1 MKNEAMEITDKEYKI
16 LNKHRETMKTI
27 IVNRAISTMSIEF
40 REDVLEL
47 AKDKKLL
54 NCNCNSGIFTAV
66 SRLYNAM
73 LARDAE
79 VRNAE
84 ASRAEARSAEKSTL
98 SQRNYEA
105 KSNKKTKK

>member
-1 MKNEAMEITDKEYKI
+1 MKNEDMELTDKEYKI
-16 LNKHRETMKTI
+16 LNKHRETMKMI
-27 IVNRAISTMSIEF
+27 IVNRAISTISIEF

-73 LARDAE
+73 LAKDE
-79 VRNAE
+79 LFKQ
-84 ASRAEARSAEKSTL
+84 SKQT
-98 SQRNYEA
+98 
-105 KSNKKTKK
+105 KKTKK

>member
-1 MKNEAMEITDKEYKI
+1 MKNEAMELTDKEYKI

-27 IVNRAISTMSIEF
+27 IINRAISDIPISF

-79 VRNAE
+79 KNE
-84 ASRAEARSAEKSTL
+84 SKQT
-98 SQRNYEA
+98 
-105 KSNKKTKK
+105 KKTKK

>member
-1 MKNEAMEITDKEYKI
+1 MEITDKEYKI
-16 LNKHRETMKTI
+16 LNKHRDTMKMI

-54 NCNCNSGIFTAV
+54 NCNCQSGIFTAV

-73 LARDAE
+73 L
-79 VRNAE
+79 
-84 ASRAEARSAEKSTL
+84 EKDELLKQS
-98 SQRNYEA
+98 
-105 KSNKKTKK
+105 KKTKK

>member
-1 MKNEAMEITDKEYKI
+1 MELTDKEYKL

-27 IVNRAISTMSIEF
+27 IINRAISEMSIEF

-54 NCNCNSGIFTAV
+54 NCNCQSGIFTAV

-79 VRNAE
+79 ARNAE
-84 ASRAEARSAEKSTL
+84 
-98 SQRNYEA
+98 RNEA
-105 KSNKKTKK
+105 KQTKKTKK

>member
-1 MKNEAMEITDKEYKI
+1 MEITDKEYKI

-27 IVNRAISTMSIEF
+27 IINRAISELPIEF

-79 VRNAE
+79 T
-84 ASRAEARSAEKSTL
+84 KT
-98 SQRNYEA
+98 
-105 KSNKKTKK
+105 NKKTKK

>member
-1 MKNEAMEITDKEYKI
+1 MKNEAMELTDKEYKL

-27 IVNRAISTMSIEF
+27 IINRAISDIPISF

-73 LARDAE
+73 LAKDE
-79 VRNAE
+79 LLKQ
-84 ASRAEARSAEKSTL
+84 SKQT
-98 SQRNYEA
+98 
-105 KSNKKTKK
+105 KKTKK

>member
-1 MKNEAMEITDKEYKI
+1 MELTDKEYKL

-27 IVNRAISTMSIEF
+27 IINRAISDIPISF

-73 LARDAE
+73 L
-79 VRNAE
+79 
-84 ASRAEARSAEKSTL
+84 EKDELLKQS
-98 SQRNYEA
+98 

>member
-1 MKNEAMEITDKEYKI
+1 MELTDKEYKL

-27 IVNRAISTMSIEF
+27 IINRAISDIPIEF

-54 NCNCNSGIFTAV
+54 NCNCNSGIFIAV

-79 VRNAE
+79 SRNAD
-84 ASRAEARSAEKSTL
+84 
-98 SQRNYEA
+98 RNEA

>member
-1 MKNEAMEITDKEYKI
+1 MELTDTEYKI
-16 LNKHRETMKTI
+16 LNKHRETMKMI

-79 VRNAE
+79 
-84 ASRAEARSAEKSTL
+84 
-98 SQRNYEA
+98 A

>member
-1 MKNEAMEITDKEYKI
+1 MKKGQLVMEITDKEYKI

-27 IVNRAISTMSIEF
+27 IINRAISDIPISF

-66 SRLYNAM
+66 SKLYNAM
-73 LARDAE
+73 L
-79 VRNAE
+79 
-84 ASRAEARSAEKSTL
+84 EKDELLKQS
-98 SQRNYEA
+98 

>member
-1 MKNEAMEITDKEYKI
+1 MKNEAMEITDKEYKL

-27 IVNRAISTMSIEF
+27 IINRAISDIPISF

-73 LARDAE
+73 LAKDE
-79 VRNAE
+79 LLKQSKNAE
-84 ASRAEARSAEKSTL
+84 ASRA
-98 SQRNYEA
+98 EA

>member
-1 MKNEAMEITDKEYKI
+1 MKNEAMELTDKEYKL

-27 IVNRAISTMSIEF
+27 IINRAISDIPISF

-79 VRNAE
+79 KN
-84 ASRAEARSAEKSTL
+84 
-98 SQRNYEA
+98 EA
-105 KSNKKTKK
+105 KQTKKTKK

>member
-1 MKNEAMEITDKEYKI
+1 MELTDKEYKI
-16 LNKHRETMKTI
+16 LNKHRETMKMI
-27 IVNRAISTMSIEF
+27 IVNRAISELPIEF

-73 LARDAE
+73 LDKDE
-79 VRNAE
+79 LLKQ
-84 ASRAEARSAEKSTL
+84 SK
-98 SQRNYEA
+98 Q
-105 KSNKKTKK
+105 NKKTKK

>member
-1 MKNEAMEITDKEYKI
+1 MELTDKEYKL

-27 IVNRAISTMSIEF
+27 IINRAISDIPISF

-79 VRNAE
+79 
-84 ASRAEARSAEKSTL
+84 SKQT
-98 SQRNYEA
+98 
-105 KSNKKTKK
+105 KKTKK

>member
-1 MKNEAMEITDKEYKI
+1 MKNEAMEITDKEYKL

-27 IVNRAISTMSIEF
+27 IINRAISDIPISF

-73 LARDAE
+73 LGRDAK
-79 VRNAE
+79 VKNTE
-84 ASRAEARSAEKSTL
+84 ASRAEARNAD
-98 SQRNYEA
+98 RNEA

>member
-1 MKNEAMEITDKEYKI
+1 MKNEAMELTDKEYKI

-27 IVNRAISTMSIEF
+27 IINRAISDIPISF

-79 VRNAE
+79 KN
-84 ASRAEARSAEKSTL
+84 
-98 SQRNYEA
+98 EA

>member
-1 MKNEAMEITDKEYKI
+1 MTLTDAEYKI
-16 LNKHRETMKTI
+16 LNKHRETMKLI
-27 IVNRAISTMSIEF
+27 IVNRAISDIPIEF

-73 LARDAE
+73 L
-79 VRNAE
+79 
-84 ASRAEARSAEKSTL
+84 EKDELLKQSK
-98 SQRNYEA
+98 Q
-105 KSNKKTKK
+105 NKKTKK

>member
-1 MKNEAMEITDKEYKI
+1 
-16 LNKHRETMKTI
+16 MKTI
-27 IVNRAISTMSIEF
+27 IINRAISDIPISF

-79 VRNAE
+79 ARNAE
-84 ASRAEARSAEKSTL
+84 K
-98 SQRNYEA
+98 NEA

>member
-1 MKNEAMEITDKEYKI
+1 MTLTDTEYKI

-27 IVNRAISTMSIEF
+27 IINRAISELSIEF

-54 NCNCNSGIFTAV
+54 NCNCQSGIFTAV
-66 SRLYNAM
+66 SKLYNAM

-79 VRNAE
+79 
-84 ASRAEARSAEKSTL
+84 S
-98 SQRNYEA
+98 

>member
-27 IVNRAISTMSIEF
+27 IINRAISDIPISF

-66 SRLYNAM
+66 SKLYNAM
-73 LARDAE
+73 LAKE
-79 VRNAE
+79 QELKQSKNAE
-84 ASRAEARSAEKSTL
+84 ASRAEARNAE
-98 SQRNYEA
+98 RNEA

>member
-1 MKNEAMEITDKEYKI
+1 MKNEAMELTDKEYKL

-27 IVNRAISTMSIEF
+27 IINRAISDIPISF

-54 NCNCNSGIFTAV
+54 NCNCQSGIFTAV

-73 LARDAE
+73 LAKDE
-79 VRNAE
+79 LFKQ
-84 ASRAEARSAEKSTL
+84 SKQT
-98 SQRNYEA
+98 
-105 KSNKKTKK
+105 KKTKK

>member
-27 IVNRAISTMSIEF
+27 IINRAISELSIEF

-73 LARDAE
+73 LAKDE
-79 VRNAE
+79 LLKQSKNAE
-84 ASRAEARSAEKSTL
+84 ASRAEARNAE
-98 SQRNYEA
+98 RNEA

>member
-1 MKNEAMEITDKEYKI
+1 MKNEAMELTDKEYKI

-27 IVNRAISTMSIEF
+27 IINRAISDIPISF

-79 VRNAE
+79 KN
-84 ASRAEARSAEKSTL
+84 
-98 SQRNYEA
+98 EA
-105 KSNKKTKK
+105 KQTKKTKK

>member
-1 MKNEAMEITDKEYKI
+1 MTLTDKEYKI
-16 LNKHRETMKTI
+16 LNKHRETMRLI
-27 IVNRAISTMSIEF
+27 IVNCAISEIPISF

-73 LARDAE
+73 LAKE
-79 VRNAE
+79 QE
-84 ASRAEARSAEKSTL
+84 LKQHKQT
-98 SQRNYEA
+98 
-105 KSNKKTKK
+105 KKTKK

>member
-1 MKNEAMEITDKEYKI
+1 MELTDAEYKI

-27 IVNRAISTMSIEF
+27 IINRAISDIPISF

-73 LARDAE
+73 LEKDE
-79 VRNAE
+79 LLKQSKNAE
-84 ASRAEARSAEKSTL
+84 SKQT
-98 SQRNYEA
+98 
-105 KSNKKTKK
+105 KKTKK

>member
-1 MKNEAMEITDKEYKI
+1 MEITDKEYKI

-27 IVNRAISTMSIEF
+27 IINRAISDIPISF

-66 SRLYNAM
+66 SKLYNAM
-73 LARDAE
+73 L
-79 VRNAE
+79 
-84 ASRAEARSAEKSTL
+84 EKDELLKQS
-98 SQRNYEA
+98 

>member
-1 MKNEAMEITDKEYKI
+1 MKNEAMEITDKEYKL

-27 IVNRAISTMSIEF
+27 IINRAISDIPISF

-79 VRNAE
+79 N
-84 ASRAEARSAEKSTL
+84 STL
-98 SQRNYEA
+98 SKRNYEA
-105 KSNKKTKK
+105 KQTKKTKK

>member
-1 MKNEAMEITDKEYKI
+1 MEITDKEYKI
-16 LNKHRETMKTI
+16 LNKHRETMKMI

-54 NCNCNSGIFTAV
+54 NCNCQSGIFTAV

-73 LARDAE
+73 L
-79 VRNAE
+79 
-84 ASRAEARSAEKSTL
+84 EKDELLKQS
-98 SQRNYEA
+98 
-105 KSNKKTKK
+105 KKTKK

>member
-1 MKNEAMEITDKEYKI
+1 MEITDKEYKI

-27 IVNRAISTMSIEF
+27 IINRAISELSIEF

-79 VRNAE
+79 
-84 ASRAEARSAEKSTL
+84 SKQT
-98 SQRNYEA
+98 
-105 KSNKKTKK
+105 KKTKK

>member
-1 MKNEAMEITDKEYKI
+1 MKNEAMELTEKEYKL
-16 LNKHRETMKTI
+16 LNKHRETMKMI
-27 IVNRAISTMSIEF
+27 IVNRAISDIPISF

-54 NCNCNSGIFTAV
+54 NCNCNSGIFIAV

-84 ASRAEARSAEKSTL
+84 ASRAEARNAEK
-98 SQRNYEA
+98 NEA

>member
-27 IVNRAISTMSIEF
+27 IINRAISDIPISF

-79 VRNAE
+79 RN
-84 ASRAEARSAEKSTL
+84 
-98 SQRNYEA
+98 EA

>member
-1 MKNEAMEITDKEYKI
+1 MELTDKEYKI
-16 LNKHRETMKTI
+16 LNKHRETMKMI
-27 IVNRAISTMSIEF
+27 IVNRAISTISIEF

-79 VRNAE
+79 KN
-84 ASRAEARSAEKSTL
+84 
-98 SQRNYEA
+98 EA
-105 KSNKKTKK
+105 KQTKKTKK

>member
-1 MKNEAMEITDKEYKI
+1 MKNEAMELTDKEYKI

-27 IVNRAISTMSIEF
+27 IINRAISDIPIEF

-84 ASRAEARSAEKSTL
+84 ASRAEARNAE
-98 SQRNYEA
+98 RNEA

>member
-1 MKNEAMEITDKEYKI
+1 MELTDKEYKL

-27 IVNRAISTMSIEF
+27 IINRAISNIPIEF

-73 LARDAE
+73 L
-79 VRNAE
+79 
-84 ASRAEARSAEKSTL
+84 EKDELLKQSKQT
-98 SQRNYEA
+98 
-105 KSNKKTKK
+105 KKTKK